1 MRKKF
6 QVRQIILSKFYNY
19 LKKITNNNCLLVK
32 NINLGDLLKV
42 LLDFPIRIRAF
53 LLICLIKMSKLIL
66 LGISYVNSY
75 IDNKIL

>member
-6 QVRQIILSKFYNY
+6 QVREKMTKFYNY
-19 LKKITNNNCLLVK
+19 LKKISNNNCLLVK

-42 LLDFPIRIRAF
+42 LLDFPTRIRAF

-66 LGISYVNSY
+66 LELYLVLL
-75 IDNKIL
+75 NKVLLN